1 LLPGSPAIDAG
12 RAPNTTTTDQRGIA
26 RPQDGNGDGTAAVDI
41 GAYEWIE
48 NAPPTLDE
56 IAAPEPITESS
67 GQQTISLAGITGG
80 IGESQAV
87 QVTAASSN
95 QSVILDPVVSYT
107 SPDSTGTL
115 TFTPAGLGISEV
127 TVTVTDG
134 GTDDDFGTTPDNA
147 TVTRTFTVDVRDSG
161 ILYVD
166 SDDWSDDGLTVLL
179 DGANVRVV
187 VTGTDT
193 DAVSPTAL
201 AGITGIDVSGRPDA
215 DDLLTVDY
223 TGGNP
228 APSGGI
234 TFDGDTGS
242 DALALENGSV
252 TTTGYVFTDASSGT
266 IDVDGGVITYT
277 NLEPITDNLSAVD
290 RVFTFGPG
298 SDHVTLVDIDGI
310 SRLSSVSSSETVD
323 FTSPTGSLTINT
335 SAGNDTVD
343 TSGSNLA
350 VTLNGGAGFD
360 WLTGGP
366 SADRLLGGARNDTL
380 DGGAGG
386 DTISGQAGFDWLYG
400 TDGNDSLDGGDGD
413 DTIDGE
419 AGDDIITGGEGFD
432 RLLGGS
438 ENDQIDGGT
447 EDDRIGGGDGDDIL
461 DGGDGDDF
469 LNGQLGNDT
478 MDGGIGHDRV
488 FGGSGDDELDG
499 GDDDDRIRGNS
510 GDDMITGGLGTNRLD
525 GGSGTDRLTETA
537 IRTDENLALFTS
549 MFQRAMPG
557 GKTFDSP
564 LAAIEE
570 WHLKGNQGNN
580 TLSAYGISDAVTLE
594 GGAGND
600 FLRGSLLNDMLIG
613 GDGDDIVDGGEG
625 ADTILGQAGDDQL
638 YGNDGEDSLDGGDG
652 DDNLEGDF
660 GDDTLLGGSG
670 DDTLVSLGLDLVD
683 GGVGD
688 DSLTRR

>member
-1 LLPGSPAIDAG
+1 
-12 RAPNTTTTDQRGIA
+12 
-26 RPQDGNGDGTAAVDI
+26 
-41 GAYEWIE
+41 AYEWIE

-95 QSVILDPVVSYT
+95 QAVILDPVVSYT

-134 GTDDDFGTTPDNA
+134 GTDDDLGTTPDNA

-187 VTGTDT
+187 ATGTDT

-201 AGITGIDVSGRPDA
+201 AGITAIDVSGRPDA

-298 SDHVTLVDIDGI
+298 SDQVTLVDISGI

-323 FTSPTGSLTINT
+323 FVAPTGSLTINT

-366 SADRLLGGARNDTL
+366 SADRLLGGGRNDTL
-380 DGGAGG
+380 DGGAGN

-400 TDGNDSLDGGDGD
+400 ADGDDSLDGGDGD

-419 AGDDIITGGEGFD
+419 AGDDNITGGEGFD

-447 EDDRIGGGDGDDIL
+447 EDDRISGGDGDDTL

-469 LNGQLGNDT
+469 LNGQAGNDDV
-478 MDGGIGHDRV
+478 DGGLGEDRV
-488 FGGSGDDELDG
+488 FGGAGNDVVYG
-499 GDDDDRIRGNS
+499 GDGSDLDRMHGNS
-510 GDDMITGGLGTNRLD
+510 GDDVFIAGFADPSPHDRYGADRIE
-525 GGSGTDRLTETA
+525 GGSGTD
-537 IRTDENLALFTS
+537 
-549 MFQRAMPG
+549 
-557 GKTFDSP
+557 
-564 LAAIEE
+564 
-570 WHLKGNQGNN
+570 
-580 TLSAYGISDAVTLE
+580 TLSATSMRDEEHFKIFTHGSGPGYLYRWLIPNDYNLTHYTYFLDIEHALLVGDDADNILTAEYFVGTVQID
-594 GGAGND
+594 GRGGND
-600 FLRGSLLNDMLIG
+600 VITGGSWADVLNG
-613 GDGDDIVDGGEG
+613 GDG
-625 ADTILGQAGDDQL
+625 
-638 YGNDGEDSLDGGDG
+638 N
-652 DDNLEGDF
+652 
-660 GDDTLLGGSG
+660 DTLNGKGG
-670 DDTLVSLGLDLVD
+670 
-683 GGVGD
+683 
-688 DSLTRR
+688 